1 MNTATIVM
9 VALAALLLLIAS
21 FQGSGLAGLKIAA
34 STLLQVLPMLLAAF
48 VIAGLIQAL
57 VPGEIM
63 ARWLGKEAGIKGI
76 FIGGLA
82 GAFTPGGPAVSF
94 PIAASI
100 WRSGASIG
108 VVVAYVAA
116 WALWSVPRLP
126 YEIGLVSAK
135 FALIRFLSTLIF
147 PPLAGLIAQSIFS
160 RFAQAPVV

>member
-9 VALAALLLLIAS
+9 VALAVLLLLIAS
-21 FQGSGLAGLKIAA
+21 FQGSALAGLRIAGR
-34 STLLQVLPMLLAAF
+34 TLLQVLPMLLAAF

-57 VPGEIM
+57 VPGEIIS
-63 ARWLGKEAGIKGI
+63 RWLGKGAGIKGI
-76 FIGGLA
+76 LIGSLAGGL
-82 GAFTPGGPAVSF
+82 TPGGPAISF
-94 PIAASI
+94 PLAASI
-100 WRSGASIG
+100 WKSGASIG
-108 VVVAYVAA
+108 VVVAYVTA
-116 WALWSVPRLP
+116 WALWSLPRLP